1 MPARVSESFVLR
13 TYPFQEADLIGSFFT
28 RDQGKL
34 RGVARRA
41 RRPKSTFGAGLE
53 RLSHV
58 RMAYFQRENS
68 ELASLSSCELIESGF
83 SLESDYSRSL
93 AMDYM
98 TEVSEQLL
106 PPHEPNEKFFRL
118 LLSMRE
124 SLTAGGGV
132 WQAIDYF
139 SLWAVRLTGVLP
151 ELRVSKETGDLVE
164 EMFAKPIGGLAPRA
178 WSKATLSGLRRSL
191 VRAIEQHVE
200 RKLLTVPLLEAL

>member
-13 TYPFQEADLIGSFFT
+13 TYPFQEADLIVSFFT

-41 RRPKSTFGAGLE
+41 RRPKSAFGAGLE

-58 RMAYFQRENS
+58 RMAYFQRDNA

-83 SLESDYSRSL
+83 SLESDYARSL
-93 AMDYM
+93 ALDYM
-98 TEVSEQLL
+98 TEVSEHLL

-124 SLTAGGGV
+124 ALSAGGPV
-132 WQAIDYF
+132 WPAIDYF
-139 SLWAVRLTGVLP
+139 SLWAVRLSGVLP
-151 ELRVSKETGDLVE
+151 ELRVSRETHDLVE
-164 EMFAKPIGGLAPRA
+164 EMFTTPIGSLTPRA
-178 WSKATLSGLRRSL
+178 WTKATLAGLRRSL

>member
-13 TYPFQEADLIGSFFT
+13 TYPFQEADLIVSFFT
-28 RDQGKL
+28 RDVGKL

-41 RRPKSTFGAGLE
+41 RRPKSAFGAGLE

-58 RMAYFQRENS
+58 RMAYFQRENA

-124 SLTAGGGV
+124 SLIARDIPAQNIHYEVFGP
-132 WQAIDYF
+132 D
-139 SLWAVRLTGVLP
+139 SWAN
-151 ELRVSKETGDLVE
+151 
-164 EMFAKPIGGLAPRA
+164 A
-178 WSKATLSGLRRSL
+178 
-191 VRAIEQHVE
+191 
-200 RKLLTVPLLEAL
+200 

>member
-1 MPARVSESFVLR
+1 MPARVSESFILR
-13 TYPFQEADLIGSFFT
+13 TYPFQEADLIVSFFT

-41 RRPKSTFGAGLE
+41 RRPKSAFGAGLE
-53 RLSHV
+53 RLSRV
-58 RMAYFQRENS
+58 RMAYFQRENA

-83 SLESDYSRSL
+83 SFESDYSRSL
-93 AMDYM
+93 ALDYM

-124 SLTAGGGV
+124 SLTAGGEV

-151 ELRVSKETGDLVE
+151 ELRVSQETGDLVE
-164 EMFAKPIGGLAPRA
+164 EMFAKPIGGLNQRA
-178 WSKATLSGLRRSL
+178 WNKATLSGLRRSL